1 MVTLIKDNIKKKK
14 DNITN
19 CGADSRCGSPDVR
32 HGKALSITAAKNAPP
47 NYEETSKLRI
57 ILQNNVAC
65 NFQKCQYH
73 ENQRKT
79 KELFQIEGN

>member
-1 MVTLIKDNIKKKK
+1 MVTLIKDNIKKKKK

-47 NYEETSKLRI
+47 EFNYEETSKLRI

-65 NFQKCQYH
+65 NLQKCQYH
-73 ENQRKT
+73 ERGK
-79 KELFQIEGN
+79 